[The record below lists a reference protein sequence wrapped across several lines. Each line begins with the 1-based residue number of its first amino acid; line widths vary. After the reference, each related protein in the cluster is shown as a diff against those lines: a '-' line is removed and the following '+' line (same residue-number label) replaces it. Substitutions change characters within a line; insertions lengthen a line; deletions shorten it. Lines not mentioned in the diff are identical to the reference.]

1 MHCIAAVATTT
12 TPRGYGDMPNSALRI
27 TLILCCPSDE
37 RSGSESLEAA
47 FAWAADIFFTERA
60 QGPQLEM
67 LELLS
72 CLALAADLFEQVCP
86 ASMQPRVSVLR
97 QNPDILKSWHT
108 FAHRA

>member
-12 TPRGYGDMPNSALRI
+12 TPRGYGDIPNSALRI
-27 TLILCCPSDE
+27 ALILCCRSDE

-47 FAWAADIFFTERA
+47 FAWAADLFFTERA

-72 CLALAADLFEQVCP
+72 CLALAADLFEQVCL
-86 ASMQPRVSVLR
+86 ASMQPHVSVLR
-97 QNPDILKSWHT
+97 QNPDILKSWRT